1 MWNHGNQEK
10 TQIFGGDEE
19 AYYLQEATN
28 HRKKISKVVVFSC
41 KLFPN
46 IFNKYILRKQDYFR
60 HLLKS

>member
-1 MWNHGNQEK
+1 MEIRKKN
-10 TQIFGGDEE
+10 IFGGGEE
-19 AYYLQEATN
+19 AYYLQESTN

-46 IFNKYILRKQDYFR
+46 ILNKYILRKQDYFR